1 MPTRLVLCLLL
12 LLPLAAPAQGRTGR
26 WQPIGTTVT
35 GNPVYLDPTS
45 VTTANGIITA
55 TIRTTYTKPVA
66 TPKGPITA
74 SRAIAMFDCA
84 KKQVAVK
91 QSIIWHDE
99 RQGTIYEKRAPTQPG
114 FGPAFT
120 SNFSCVALAH
130 LCQARPA

>member
-1 MPTRLVLCLLL
+1 MRGVMLVM
-12 LLPLAAPAQGRTGR
+12 LALSSLGAQSTSGR
-26 WQPIGTTVT
+26 WQQIGTTAT

-120 SNFSCVALAH
+120 SNFSGVALAH

>member
-1 MPTRLVLCLLL
+1 MRAVMLLVLVLSS
-12 LLPLAAPAQGRTGR
+12 LAAQSASDR
-26 WQPIGTTVT
+26 WRQIGTTVT
-35 GNPVYLDPTS
+35 GNPVYLDPKS

-55 TIRTTYTKPVA
+55 RIRTTYTKAVA

-91 QSIIWHDE
+91 ESVIWHDE
-99 RQGTIYEKRAPTQPG
+99 RKGTIYEKRAPTQPG

-120 SNFSCVALAH
+120 SNCSGVALAH
-130 LCQARPA
+130 LCQAPPT

>member
-1 MPTRLVLCLLL
+1 MRAVMLLVLVLSS
-12 LLPLAAPAQGRTGR
+12 LAAQSASDR
-26 WQPIGTTVT
+26 WRQIGTTVT
-35 GNPVYLDPTS
+35 GNPVYLDPKS

-55 TIRTTYTKPVA
+55 RIRTTYTKAVA

-91 QSIIWHDE
+91 ESVIWHDE
-99 RQGTIYEKRAPTQPG
+99 RKGTIYEKRAPTQPG

-120 SNFSCVALAH
+120 SNFSGVALAH
-130 LCQARPA
+130 LCQAPPT

>member
-1 MPTRLVLCLLL
+1 MRTVMLLVLVLSS
-12 LLPLAAPAQGRTGR
+12 LAAQSASGR
-26 WQPIGTTVT
+26 WRQIGTTVT
-35 GNPVYLDPTS
+35 GNPVYLDPKS
-45 VTTANGIITA
+45 VTTTNGIVTA
-55 TIRTTYTKPVA
+55 TIRTTYTKAVA

-91 QSIIWHDE
+91 ESIIWHDE
-99 RQGTIYEKRAPTQPG
+99 RKGTIYEKRAPTQPG

-120 SNFSCVALAH
+120 SNFSGVALAH

>member
-1 MPTRLVLCLLL
+1 MCQASP
-12 LLPLAAPAQGRTGR
+12 APIAQEKA
-26 WQPIGTTVT
+26 
-35 GNPVYLDPTS
+35 PVKS
-45 VTTANGIITA
+45 A
-55 TIRTTYTKPVA
+55 
-66 TPKGPITA
+66 GPSIP
-74 SRAIAMFDCA
+74 AIAMFDCA

-120 SNFSCVALAH
+120 SNFSGVALAH

>member
-1 MPTRLVLCLLL
+1 MRTVLLL
-12 LLPLAAPAQGRTGR
+12 VFALSSLDAQSTSGR
-26 WQPIGTTVT
+26 WQQIGTTAT
-35 GNPVYLDPTS
+35 GNTVYLDPKS
-45 VTTANGIITA
+45 VKTANGIITA
-55 TIRTTYTKPVA
+55 SIRTTYAKPVA

-91 QSIIWHDE
+91 ESIIWHDE
-99 RQGTIYEKRAPTQPG
+99 RKGTIYEKRTPTQPG

-120 SNFSCVALAH
+120 SNFSGVALAH

>member
-1 MPTRLVLCLLL
+1 MRTVMLLVLVLSS
-12 LLPLAAPAQGRTGR
+12 LAAQSASGR
-26 WQPIGTTVT
+26 WRQIGTTVT
-35 GNPVYLDPTS
+35 GNPVYLDPKS

-55 TIRTTYTKPVA
+55 RIRTTYTKAVA

-91 QSIIWHDE
+91 ESVIWHDE
-99 RQGTIYEKRAPTQPG
+99 RKGTIYEKRAPTQPG

-120 SNFSCVALAH
+120 SNFSGVALAH
-130 LCQARPA
+130 LCQAPPT

>member
-1 MPTRLVLCLLL
+1 MRTVMLLVLVLSS
-12 LLPLAAPAQGRTGR
+12 LAAQSASGR
-26 WQPIGTTVT
+26 WRQIGTTVT
-35 GNPVYLDPTS
+35 GNPVYLDPKS
-45 VTTANGIITA
+45 VTTTNGIVTA
-55 TIRTTYTKPVA
+55 TIRTTYTKAVA

-91 QSIIWHDE
+91 ESIIWHDE
-99 RQGTIYEKRAPTQPG
+99 RKGTIYEKRAPTQPG

-120 SNFSCVALAH
+120 SNITSVAHAQ